1 VTIQLIDWRRSAG
14 AALTLAC
21 LVACS
26 GAAQESR
33 AESEPWC
40 SANATPHAERL
51 RPGSMQTWPVQT
63 QATAIVGATVFT
75 ATGEVFEPG
84 DVIFEDGVISWVG
97 PHSDDSPIPDGAE
110 IIEAAGR
117 FVTPGIIDTHSH
129 LGVYAAPYYR
139 AHSDGNEAT
148 SPITAEVEA
157 VDSVWPQDPGFQR
170 AMAGGITTLMI
181 LPGSANLIGGRGYT
195 MKLRPGA
202 LHAEDLRFPGA
213 PETLKMACG
222 ENPKR
227 VYGDSSG
234 PSTRM
239 GEVAIMRQAMV
250 QAREYLQ
257 SRRDHGDAV
266 ADWCEAGASEDERPD
281 PPAVSLQTETLAGLM
296 TGDIIA
302 QIHCYRADEMLT
314 HIALSDEF
322 GYQIRSF
329 HHAVEAYKIRDE
341 LAAHDISVST
351 WADWWGFKLEAYDAI
366 LENAAMIHAAG
377 GRAVIH
383 SDSDIGIQ
391 RLNQEAAK
399 AYYAGLEAGLN
410 ISEDEAIQW
419 ITSNPAWTLGVQDF
433 TGRLEPGLMADVTL
447 WSAHPLSIYAQA
459 DQVFVD
465 GVRYFDRANPS
476 DTWSD
481 FEAGQWPTTRE
492 AE

>member
-1 VTIQLIDWRRSAG
+1 MSAAVG
-14 AALTLAC
+14 VSLSM
-21 LVACS
+21 LVACG
-26 GAAQESR
+26 GATQSSR
-33 AESEPWC
+33 ADEEPLC
-40 SANATPHAERL
+40 SADAPAPAQRL
-51 RPGSMQTWPVQT
+51 RPGSLTTWPT
-63 QATAIVGATVFT
+63 QQAPIAIVGATVFT
-75 ATGEVFEPG
+75 ATGEVYEPG
-84 DVIFEDGVISWVG
+84 DVVFENGRITWVG
-97 PHSDDSPIPDGAE
+97 PHSDDTPIPEGAE
-110 IIEAAGR
+110 LIDGSGR

-129 LGVYAAPYYR
+129 LGVYATPYYR

-157 VDSVWPQDPGFQR
+157 VDSIWPQDPGFER
-170 AMAGGITTLMI
+170 AMQGGITTLMV

-227 VYGDSSG
+227 VYGDGSG

-239 GEVAIMRQAMV
+239 GEIAVVRQAMIEARDYL
-250 QAREYLQ
+250 QAREDYA
-257 SRRDHGDAV
+257 DEV
-266 ADWCEAGASEDERPD
+266 ADWCEAGAGEDERPE
-281 PPAVSLQTETLAGLM
+281 PPSVSLQTETLAGLLA
-296 TGDIIA
+296 GDIIA

-314 HIALSDEF
+314 QIALSDEF

-341 LAAHDISVST
+341 LAAHNISVST

-366 LENAAMIHAAG
+366 LENAAMVHAAG

-383 SDSDIGIQ
+383 SDSAIGIQ

-399 AYYAGLEAGLN
+399 AYYAGIQAGID
-410 ISEDEAIQW
+410 ISEDQAIQW
-419 ITSNPAWTLGVQDF
+419 ITANAAWTLGIHEQ
-433 TGRLEPGLMADVTL
+433 TGQLTPGMMADITL

-459 DQVFVD
+459 DGVWVD
-465 GVRYFDRANPS
+465 GVQYYDRPS
-476 DTWSD
+476 DTDSWSD
-481 FEAGQWPTTRE
+481 FEAGQWPTTLE
-492 AE
+492 AP